1 MIHIWPSQRGL
12 GLSVNIDK
20 NMDTDKNKTQSQEH
34 GHTVTK
40 DMNVDMV
47 IDTDVYMDIEIRPVN
62 LQITKFQAV
71 LEREAIS

>member
-1 MIHIWPSQRGL
+1 
-12 GLSVNIDK
+12 VNIDK